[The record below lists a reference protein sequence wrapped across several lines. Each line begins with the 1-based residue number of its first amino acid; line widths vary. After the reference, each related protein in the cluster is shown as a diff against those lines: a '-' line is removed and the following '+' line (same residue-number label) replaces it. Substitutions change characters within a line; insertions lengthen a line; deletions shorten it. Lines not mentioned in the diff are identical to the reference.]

1 LTNNPADH
9 TTRNIPKGT
18 QPVVHLID
26 GATAPAT
33 IDNAGAES
41 LLDFSLT
48 FPIVYPQPV
57 QLFQTDDDPTEANYQ
72 FGGFFNNF
80 LDAIDGSY
88 CNFTAYGITGNSDID
103 PPYPDPMSGGYK
115 GALQCGVFQAPK
127 VISISY
133 GGDEQGFPM
142 SYAERQCLEYMKLG
156 MQGTTVVI
164 SSGDSGVGENSGCIV
179 SDPTGYNATTS
190 TGSDGTIFNPDLAAA
205 CPYVTAVG
213 STYLPTGANVR
224 TDAEISTTRFPS
236 GGGFSNFFPI
246 PDYQSSAVSSYLE
259 TNQNPSNPSSFP
271 SYTATNGSG
280 VGANGGIF
288 NSAGRGYPDVAAL
301 GDNVVIYY
309 QGQAQLI
316 GGTSASAP
324 IFASIITLINEQRL
338 NAGKSSVG
346 FVNPIMYAH
355 PEVFNDITNGSNPN
369 CGTTGFLAAEGWDPV
384 SGLGTPNFPSLLSL
398 LMGQP

>member
-1 LTNNPADH
+1 MPADNI
-9 TTRNIPKGT
+9 TRKIPQGT

-26 GATAPAT
+26 GATAPAA
-33 IDNAGAES
+33 IANAGAES
-41 LLDFSLT
+41 LLDFSLA
-48 FPIVYPQPV
+48 FPLVYPQPI
-57 QLFQTDDDPTEANYQ
+57 QLFQTDDDPTEANYS

-88 CNFTAYGITGNSDID
+88 CNYTAYGITGNSDID
-103 PPYPDPMSGGYK
+103 PPYPNPVAGGYK

-142 SYAERQCLEYMKLG
+142 AYADRQCSEFMKLG
-156 MQGTTVVI
+156 LQGTTVII

-179 SDPTGYNATTS
+179 SDPLGWNATTS
-190 TGSDGTIFNPDLAAA
+190 TGTDGVIFNPDWASS

-213 STYLPTGANVR
+213 STVLPTGASVHA
-224 TDAEISTTRFPS
+224 DAEIATTRFPS
-236 GGGFSNFFPI
+236 GGGFSNFFST
-246 PDYQSSAVSSYLE
+246 PDFQASAVSSYLKN
-259 TNQNPSNPSSFP
+259 NQDPSNPSSFR
-271 SYTATNGSG
+271 SYVATNGSG

-288 NSAGRGYPDVAAL
+288 NSGGRGYPDVAAV

-324 IFASIITLINEQRL
+324 IFASMITLINEQRL
-338 NAGKSSVG
+338 NAGKSAVG
-346 FVNPIMYAH
+346 FINPLMYAH
-355 PEVFNDITNGSNPN
+355 PEAFNDITNGSNPN
-369 CGTTGFLAAEGWDPV
+369 CGTTGFLAVPGWDPV
-384 SGLGTPNFPSLLSL
+384 TGLGTPNFPALLQL
-398 LMGQP
+398 FTAQP